1 MKSLKQSL
9 ISDDLD
15 AVERGRRNTAA
26 SSRAYGSA
34 HSATHNGGAVHTSRE
49 RPLSPNSA
57 DDRDAE
63 EQQVLQRKIRQ
74 PLWTLDRGTGY
85 HQQERVKHKKASLLE
100 TGRWVRGGCCAQMSV
115 VPYPH
120 NQPSQQTLNPRT

>member
-15 AVERGRRNTAA
+15 AVERGRRNTAT
-26 SSRAYGSA
+26 SSRAYG
-34 HSATHNGGAVHTSRE
+34 SATHNGGAVHTSRE
-49 RPLSPNSA
+49 RPILANSDA
-57 DDRDAE
+57 DDMDAE

-85 HQQERVKHKKASLLE
+85 YQQERVKHKKASLLE
-100 TGRWVRGGCCAQMSV
+100 TGRWVD
-115 VPYPH
+115 
-120 NQPSQQTLNPRT
+120 SQRQA